1 MKIFPALL
9 CAALFFNG
17 VAAAEPRGFDFAA
30 EAARGN
36 VRTDAKRA
44 EISDYMGNRTEVPV
58 VDGEVEFVL
67 DANPK
72 ALLLWDAERIFNFQ
86 FSIFNL
92 QSSIFSLQ
100 SSIFNLQSSILRG
113 FGEG

>member
-36 VRTDAKRA
+36 VRLRTDAKRA
-44 EISDYMGNRTEVPV
+44 ELSDYMGNRTEVPV

-72 ALLLWDAERIFNFQ
+72 ALLLWDAERIFN
-86 FSIFNL
+86 L
-92 QSSIFSLQ
+92 QSSVFNFQ
-100 SSIFNLQSSILRG
+100 SSVFNSQG
-113 FGEG
+113 FR

>member
-30 EAARGN
+30 EAARRMRL
-36 VRTDAKRA
+36 RTDAKRA

-72 ALLLWDAERIFNFQ
+72 ALLLWDAERIFDF
-86 FSIFNL
+86 
-92 QSSIFSLQ
+92 QSSVFNSQ
-100 SSIFNLQSSILRG
+100 SSVFNSQG
-113 FGEG
+113 FR

>member
-1 MKIFPALL
+1 MA
-9 CAALFFNG
+9 
-17 VAAAEPRGFDFAA
+17 GFDWEA
-30 EAARGN
+30 ETPRRRRL
-36 VRTDAKRA
+36 RTDAKRA

-86 FSIFNL
+86 FSIFNF
-92 QSSIFSLQ
+92 QF
-100 SSIFNLQSSILRG
+100 SIFNLHSSILRG

>member
-1 MKIFPALL
+1 MKIFSALL

-30 EAARGN
+30 ETPRRMRL
-36 VRTDAKRA
+36 RTDAKRA
-44 EISDYMGNRTEVPV
+44 ELSDYMGNRTEVPV

-72 ALLLWDAERIFNFQ
+72 ALLLWDAERIFN
-86 FSIFNL
+86 
-92 QSSIFSLQ
+92 LQ

>member
-30 EAARGN
+30 RWMRL
-36 VRTDAKRA
+36 RTDAKRA
-44 EISDYMGNRTEVPV
+44 ELSDYMGNRTEVPV

-72 ALLLWDAERIFNFQ
+72 ALLLWDAERIFN
-86 FSIFNL
+86 L
-92 QSSIFSLQ
+92 QSSIFNLQ

>member
-30 EAARGN
+30 EAETPRRMRL
-36 VRTDAKRA
+36 RTDAKRA

-72 ALLLWDAERIFNFQ
+72 ALLLWDAERIFN
-86 FSIFNL
+86 
-92 QSSIFSLQ
+92 LQ

>member
-36 VRTDAKRA
+36 VRLRTDAKRA

-72 ALLLWDAERIFNFQ
+72 ALLLWDAERIFN
-86 FSIFNL
+86 L
-92 QSSIFSLQ
+92 QSSV
-100 SSIFNLQSSILRG
+100 FNSQG
-113 FGEG
+113 FR

>member
-30 EAARGN
+30 ETPRRMRL
-36 VRTDAKRA
+36 RTDAKRA

-72 ALLLWDAERIFNFQ
+72 ALLLWDAERIFNLQ
-86 FSIFNL
+86 F
-92 QSSIFSLQ
+92 SIFSLQ
-100 SSIFNLQSSILRG
+100 FSGGSVKVEHRRLKIEN
-113 FGEG
+113 

>member
-1 MKIFPALL
+1 MKIFSALL

-30 EAARGN
+30 ETPRRMRL
-36 VRTDAKRA
+36 RTDAKRA

-72 ALLLWDAERIFNFQ
+72 ALLLWDAERIFNLQ
-86 FSIFNL
+86 F
-92 QSSIFSLQ
+92 SIFSLQ
-100 SSIFNLQSSILRG
+100 FSGVSVKVEHRRLKI
-113 FGEG
+113 EG

>member
-17 VAAAEPRGFDFAA
+17 VAAAEPRGFDWEA
-30 EAARGN
+30 EAPRRMCL
-36 VRTDAKRA
+36 RTDAKRA
-44 EISDYMGNRTEVPV
+44 EISDYMGNRTEGPV

-72 ALLLWDAERIFNFQ
+72 ALLLWDAERIFN
-86 FSIFNL
+86 S
-92 QSSIFSLQ
+92 QSSVFNSQ
-100 SSIFNLQSSILRG
+100 SSIFNSQG
-113 FGEG
+113 FR

>member
-30 EAARGN
+30 DAARRMRL
-36 VRTDAKRA
+36 RTDAKRA
-44 EISDYMGNRTEVPV
+44 EISDYMGNRTKVPV

-72 ALLLWDAERIFNFQ
+72 ALLLWDAERIFNLQ
-86 FSIFNL
+86 F
-92 QSSIFSLQ
+92 SIFSLQ
-100 SSIFNLQSSILRG
+100 FSGVSVKVEHRRLKIEN
-113 FGEG
+113 

>member
-17 VAAAEPRGFDFAA
+17 VAAAEPRVFDFAA
-30 EAARGN
+30 EAARMRL
-36 VRTDAKRA
+36 RTDAKRA

-72 ALLLWDAERIFNFQ
+72 ALLLWDAERIFN
-86 FSIFNL
+86 L
-92 QSSIFSLQ
+92 QSSIFNLQ